1 MISQEISKLSDQD
14 LKTLQNNVS
23 NELKVRSGNR
33 ISKLRIGSEVSI
45 NHNKCRGI
53 VYVIMKI
60 NNKTISVHEKDKPFI
75 SYNVS
80 PGLIEVI

>member
-1 MISQEISKLSDQD
+1 MTSQEISKLSDQD
-14 LKTLQNNVS
+14 LKTLQNNIS
-23 NELKVRSGNR
+23 NELKVRSRR
-33 ISKLRIGSEVSI
+33 ILYKLRIGSEISI

-80 PGLIEVI
+80 TSLIEVI

>member
-1 MISQEISKLSDQD
+1 MTSQEISKLSDQD